1 VGKHFRE
8 EMEMALEQALHNAGP
23 VFLMRIQT
31 LLSVSAGQ
39 YKRWEHE

>member
-31 LLSVSAGQ
+31 LLVSQRRAIQAMGA
-39 YKRWEHE
+39 